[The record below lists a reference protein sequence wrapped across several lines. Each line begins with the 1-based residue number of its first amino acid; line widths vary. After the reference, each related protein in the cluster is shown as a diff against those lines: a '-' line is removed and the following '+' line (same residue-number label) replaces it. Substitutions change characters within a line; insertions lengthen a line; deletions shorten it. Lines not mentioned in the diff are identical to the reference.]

1 MSFVSASPN
10 TTPAISSPSTLPS
23 TSLPSPSPS
32 QTVAFVDETAEL
44 ARTGAWLLQ
53 TMVGLG
59 LAVGGLFAYLANRF
73 KQKPPRTLDDFNR
86 TVLQGDPSKLP
97 ERVDKLVAKLSVN
110 PVIKRNV
117 ATLGEQFK
125 QALNTGDQAKAKEIL
140 SVLCV
145 LETGKVPDTVN
156 QAILERLLHQIVHE
170 PNNSGPQCELKG
182 ETILENPNAFQFRIT
197 LTAKRDGKR
206 DEKVR
211 AVLKLDSSVGVYD
224 RPDGQRPYSA
234 TNRREINHFTNS
246 LLVDGNPVVRTLDWV
261 RTDYFDQ
268 KTFSNHF
275 AHYQS
280 VATGTC
286 FFPEGKMD
294 STPRSLSITWPPV
307 PKDKKN

>member
-10 TTPAISSPSTLPS
+10 TTPAISSSSTLPS

-145 LETGKVPDTVN
+145 LETGHTPTVTMDAFLGRAL
-156 QAILERLLHQIVHE
+156 QAFKEKQIGAIRQCILEIVPKETTETNDRFDLKLTAISGNEADPSATAHLNTTATTTSYKIRDITKPYSINNRVKLNEVSHKIETEPANPVILHVNMQ
-170 PNNSGPQCELKG
+170 
-182 ETILENPNAFQFRIT
+182 
-197 LTAKRDGKR
+197 AKRDPAKGLY
-206 DEKVR
+206 DEEKIESGG
-211 AVLKLDSSVGVYD
+211 AC
-224 RPDGQRPYSA
+224 
-234 TNRREINHFTNS
+234 I
-246 LLVDGNPVVRTLDWV
+246 
-261 RTDYFDQ
+261 
-268 KTFSNHF
+268 
-275 AHYQS
+275 
-280 VATGTC
+280 
-286 FFPEGKMD
+286 FPEGTMY
-294 STPRSLSITWPPV
+294 STPRKVVKTWSPV
-307 PKDKKN
+307 PRDRKD